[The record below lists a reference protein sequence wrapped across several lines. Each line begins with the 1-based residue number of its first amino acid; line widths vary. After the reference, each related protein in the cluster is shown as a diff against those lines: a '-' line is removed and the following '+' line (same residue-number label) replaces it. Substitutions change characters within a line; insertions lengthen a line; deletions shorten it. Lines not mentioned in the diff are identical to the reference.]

1 MDKKRILIIDDE
13 QIVLDSIHKILTFY
27 GYDVSTTSMASIG
40 IRRATNEPFHIVLTD
55 IRMPDVDGLT
65 VLRDIK
71 RAKPTLPVLIITG
84 YATVDSAIQAMKL
97 GAVNYIEKPFSPEEL
112 IRAVVAAIDSSSS
125 VLQEESTLIHVKEIL
140 DILKK
145 GAKDRKFAKKV
156 FEQGSN
162 TLEKYHLTNAEKL
175 AIITG
180 DIDWIEDQ
188 VGIIDSKRKQWLAE
202 GKQLSD
208 RKETGL

>member
-1 MDKKRILIIDDE
+1 MDKQRILVIDDE
-13 QIVLDSIHKILTFY
+13 QIVLDSVSKILTSY
-27 GYDVSTTSMASIG
+27 GYDVSTTSTAKVG

-55 IRMPDVDGLT
+55 IRMPDMDGLT

-84 YATVDSAIQAMKL
+84 YATVNSAIQSMKL
-97 GAVNYIEKPFSPEEL
+97 GAANYIEKPFSPEEL
-112 IRAVVAAIDSSSS
+112 VQVVVAVIDNSSS
-125 VLQEESTLIHVKEIL
+125 VLQEEQTLIHVKEIL
-140 DILKK
+140 AVLKK

-156 FEQGSN
+156 FEQDSDA
-162 TLEKYHLTNAEKL
+162 LEKYHLTRAEKL

-188 VGIIDSKRKQWLAE
+188 VGIIEPKRKQWLIK

-208 RKETGL
+208 KQETIL